1 MKQLD
6 LITAL
11 DLLGLALV
19 AAGIGSGLWPFIG
32 GFALIAAGVALIF
45 GSYLASRR
53 A

>member
-11 DLLGLALV
+11 DLLGLAFV
-19 AAGIGSGLWPFIG
+19 SAGVGVGLWHFIH
-32 GFALIAAGVALIF
+32 GFALIAAGVALIL

>member
-6 LITAL
+6 LITML
-11 DLLGLALV
+11 DLLGLALIS
-19 AAGIGSGLWPFIG
+19 AGIGAGLWLFIG
-32 GFALIAAGVALIF
+32 AFALIAAGVALIL